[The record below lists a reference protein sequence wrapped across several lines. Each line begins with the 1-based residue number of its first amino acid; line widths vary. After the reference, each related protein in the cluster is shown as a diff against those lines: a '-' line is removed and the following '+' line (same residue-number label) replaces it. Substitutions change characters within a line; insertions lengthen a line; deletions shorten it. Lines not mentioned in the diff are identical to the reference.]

1 MKIIPDSIK
10 TVARVLLVAAFAL
23 VPIIPESVFA
33 DPYSRPYS
41 SPLSSPSYTNPYS
54 SSYRSPSYTSPS
66 LQNYTYKSQSKSY
79 NVGDYSRH
87 TYKYK
92 DSLGNRHKSK
102 TQVLPSGTTV
112 TKGKY
117 RSPRPSPLSPDYTYK
132 SQSKSYNVGDYSR
145 HTYKYKDSLGNR
157 HKSKTQVLPG
167 GTTVTKGKYRS
178 PRPSP
183 SLPDYTYKS
192 QSKSYSVGDYSRHT
206 YKYKDSLGNRHKGTI
221 EVFPGGAVRHKGK
234 VNGRKFKGTYRSRR

>member
-1 MKIIPDSIK
+1 MNIIPNSTK
-10 TVARVLLVAAFAL
+10 TVTRLLLVAAFVL
-23 VPIIPESVFA
+23 VPIIPESVSA
-33 DPYSRPYS
+33 DPYSRPSFSHRS
-41 SPLSSPSYTNPYS
+41 SQSYTSPYS

-66 LQNYTYKSQSKSY
+66 LPNYTYKSQSQSY
-79 NVGDYSRH
+79 SVGDYSRH

-92 DSLGNRHKSK
+92 DSFGNRHKSK

-132 SQSKSYNVGDYSR
+132 SQS
-145 HTYKYKDSLGNR
+145 
-157 HKSKTQVLPG
+157 Q
-167 GTTVTKGKYRS
+167 
-178 PRPSP
+178 
-183 SLPDYTYKS
+183 
-192 QSKSYSVGDYSRHT
+192 SYSVGDYSRHT

-234 VNGRKFKGTYRSRR
+234 VNGRKFKEIHRNK

>member
-1 MKIIPDSIK
+1 MNIIPDSMN
-10 TVARVLLVAAFAL
+10 TVARILVVASLAL
-23 VPIIPESVFA
+23 VPIVPESVLA

-41 SPLSSPSYTNPYS
+41 SPS
-54 SSYRSPSYTSPS
+54 RSPSYTSPS
-66 LQNYTYKSQSKSY
+66 LPNYTYKSYSNSFS
-79 NVGDYSRH
+79 VGDYSRH

-117 RSPRPSPLSPDYTYK
+117 RSPHPSL
-132 SQSKSYNVGDYSR
+132 
-145 HTYKYKDSLGNR
+145 
-157 HKSKTQVLPG
+157 
-167 GTTVTKGKYRS
+167 
-178 PRPSP
+178 

-192 QSKSYSVGDYSRHT
+192 HSNRFSVGDYSRHA

-234 VNGRKFKGTYRSRR
+234 VNGRKFKETHR

>member
-1 MKIIPDSIK
+1 MNIIPDSMK
-10 TVARVLLVAAFAL
+10 TVTRILLVAAFAL
-23 VPIIPESVFA
+23 VPIVPESVFA

-41 SPLSSPSYTNPYS
+41 SPRSSPSYSSPYS
-54 SSYRSPSYTSPS
+54 SPSRSPSYTSPS
-66 LQNYTYKSQSKSY
+66 LPNYTYKSYSKSY
-79 NVGDYSRH
+79 SVGDYSRHTYKYKDSLGNRYKSKTQVLPGGTTVTKGKYRSHPSLSLPDYTYKSHNNSFSVGDYSRH

-117 RSPRPSPLSPDYTYK
+117 RSP
-132 SQSKSYNVGDYSR
+132 
-145 HTYKYKDSLGNR
+145 H
-157 HKSKTQVLPG
+157 
-167 GTTVTKGKYRS
+167 
-178 PRPSP
+178 PSP

-192 QSKSYSVGDYSRHT
+192 HSFSVGDYSRHT

-234 VNGRKFKGTYRSRR
+234 VNGRKFKGTSRNK

>member
-1 MKIIPDSIK
+1 MNSLSANIK
-10 TVARVLLVAAFAL
+10 TVTRILLVAVFML
-23 VPIIPESVFA
+23 VPIVPESVFA
-33 DPYSRPYS
+33 DPYSPPS
-41 SPLSSPSYTNPYS
+41 FSPRSSPSYTSPSSSSYQSPSYTSPSS

-66 LQNYTYKSQSKSY
+66 LPNHTYKSQSKSY
-79 NVGDYSRH
+79 SVGDYSHH

-117 RSPRPSPLSPDYTYK
+117 RSSRPSPL
-132 SQSKSYNVGDYSR
+132 
-145 HTYKYKDSLGNR
+145 
-157 HKSKTQVLPG
+157 LPN
-167 GTTVTKGKYRS
+167 
-178 PRPSP
+178 
-183 SLPDYTYKS
+183 YTYKS

-234 VNGRKFKGTYRSRR
+234 VNGRKFKETHRNRR